1 MEEFKKL
8 IVVAES
14 ATVGQLP
21 FLAQSMGY
29 ITEVVRDEQQLEMVN
44 TDGALVAVSV
54 QGMRLDKY
62 TMPIVVKHALQFAPV
77 FLYRV
82 DEHIV
87 DQQVALISGIRG
99 VIGADKQLDQ
109 VLHALKILMQ
119 GELYYGREQ
128 LSKLLDKMLRLKRQ
142 ATTDDMS
149 QAPSLMQLTRQE
161 KRIIELV
168 GEGARNK
175 EIATHLNISA
185 HTVKAHLSSIFR
197 KTQSRNRVELLRWA
211 QQFQLSAPTMI

>member
-21 FLAQSMGY
+21 FLAQSMGF
-29 ITEVVRDEQQLEMVN
+29 ITEVIRDEQQLALLDTE
-44 TDGALVAVSV
+44 GALVAISI

-128 LSKLLDKMLRLKRQ
+128 LSKLLDKMLKFKRQ
-142 ATTDDMS
+142 ANEDV
-149 QAPSLMQLTRQE
+149 PSSCLMQLTRQE

-211 QQFQLSAPTMI
+211 QQFQFASQAVI

>member
-21 FLAQSMGY
+21 FLAQSMGFM
-29 ITEVVRDEQQLEMVN
+29 TEVIRDDQQLALLD
-44 TDGALVAVSV
+44 TAGTLVAISI

-77 FLYRV
+77 FLYRA
-82 DEHIV
+82 DEQMV

-99 VIGADKQLDQ
+99 VISADKQLDQ

-128 LSKLLDKMLRLKRQ
+128 LSILLDKMLKFKRQ
-142 ATTDDMS
+142 ANDDS
-149 QAPSLMQLTRQE
+149 ASAPCLLQLTRQE

-211 QQFQLSAPTMI
+211 QQFHAAVDTVI